1 MFFDNNRRYNRK
13 YSVLLDNRIR
23 WLSYVD
29 GYKRAG
35 DLLIKKCQPVNKNIL
50 VYPIC
55 FMYRHY
61 IEIQLKDIIKKYEE
75 FIIGHVGCLDGIPK
89 NRAHHKLDTL
99 WDDCK
104 ELLDKS
110 IVVYGCDYQC
120 SGDTL
125 KYSKK
130 KLEQLKKKLGYNK
143 SDLDF
148 LEDKIKQFSKIDKGS
163 YSFRYPIDKQGNLSL
178 PSLDY
183 INLKEL
189 SKEMSR
195 VGHLLNSY
203 SACIY
208 GWLDEFKSMKE
219 EILN

>member
-1 MFFDNNRRYNRK
+1 MYIRK
-13 YSVLLDNRIR
+13 AKSLDY
-23 WLSYVD
+23 LYVA
-29 GYKRAG
+29 K
-35 DLLIKKCQPVNKNIL
+35 IHKKC
-50 VYPIC
+50 
-55 FMYRHY
+55 
-61 IEIQLKDIIKKYEE
+61 
-75 FIIGHVGCLDGIPK
+75 
-89 NRAHHKLDTL
+89 
-99 WDDCK
+99 
-104 ELLDKS
+104 LDKS
-110 IVVYGCDYQC
+110 FLATLGEKFLRLLYKALVEYKKGILLVAEDDGKIIGFV
-120 SGDTL
+120 SATANTGDFYRYFLKKKFIKASFLLLPKAINLNTLRKIFETL